1 MAKVAVFGGAGFLG
15 SHVADAL
22 RHRGYEVVV
31 FDRRPSPYLRPDQR
45 EVVGDLLDR
54 DAVAAAVTGCQFVY
68 NFAGVADIEDAEQRP
83 LETVEANVLGNSIL
97 LEACRRAGVSRYLF
111 ASTIY
116 VFSDAG
122 SFYRASKQA
131 CELFIEGYQR
141 VYGLD
146 FTVLRYGSIYGPRA
160 GQTNWIHNV
169 LTQAL
174 AEGKITRQGNGEG
187 IREYI
192 HVADAARC
200 SVEVLAPEYANEFVT
215 ITGPQGMKIKDVLE
229 MIREMMGNKIEI
241 EYVPVTSDVHYQVT
255 PYSFRPRV
263 GKRYISRHY
272 VDLGQGILDLL
283 QELHASSLPGVA
295 EQGQPEEAPGVGR
308 EVRPIKGSPRSS
320 GA

>member
-1 MAKVAVFGGAGFLG
+1 MPSVAVFGGAGFLG
-15 SHVADAL
+15 SHVADVLTA
-22 RHRGYEVVV
+22 RGYDVVV
-31 FDRRPSPYLRPDQR
+31 FDRRPSPYLRQGQR
-45 EVVGDLLDR
+45 EVVGELLDR
-54 DAVAAAVTGCQFVY
+54 AAVSAAVSGSQFVY
-68 NFAGVADIEDAEQRP
+68 NFAGISDIEEAEQKP

-97 LEACRRAGVSRYLF
+97 LEACRQARVSRYLF

-131 CELFIEGYQR
+131 CELFIESYQR

-160 GQTNWIHNV
+160 GQNNWIHRI

-174 AEGKITRQGNGEG
+174 AERRITRQGNGEG

-200 SVEVLAPEYANEFVT
+200 SVDMVTPEYANEFVA
-215 ITGPQGMKIKDVLE
+215 ISGAQPMKIRDVLD
-229 MIREMMGNKIEI
+229 MIREMMGNTIEI
-241 EYVPVTSDVHYQVT
+241 EYVPVTSDVHYQIT

-263 GKRYISRHY
+263 GKRHISRQY
-272 VDLGQGILDLL
+272 VDFGQGILDLL
-283 QELHASSLPGVA
+283 QELHAAAAAVGEPGRSGRA
-295 EQGQPEEAPGVGR
+295 PE
-308 EVRPIKGSPRSS
+308 
-320 GA
+320 